1 MPSNISYKTRA
12 SRFKRAFSLPSIS
25 FSATT
30 SRSVNSPSTISINSA
45 MRRSTAR
52 ATFISISS
60 SETCQRTFFFIIFP
74 ARVEVKIY
82 LKGSE
87 SFLGSRCVTSVISSN
102 AILHGFYS
110 LNK

>member
-30 SRSVNSPSTISINSA
+30 SRSVKSPSTISTNSA

-60 SETCQRTFFFIIFP
+60 SETCQRTFFFIIFSR
-74 ARVEVKIY
+74 ARRSEDDED
-82 LKGSE
+82 LFKG
-87 SFLGSRCVTSVISSN
+87 
-102 AILHGFYS
+102 
-110 LNK
+110 

>member
-30 SRSVNSPSTISINSA
+30 SRSVKSPSTISINSA

-74 ARVEVKIY
+74 ARVEVKMMKIY
-82 LKGSE
+82 E
-87 SFLGSRCVTSVISSN
+87 SFLGS
-102 AILHGFYS
+102 LGFS
-110 LNK
+110 RARIFRPRRV